1 MPTNKTQ
8 IHQLGHDDWLIYK
21 NLRLECI
28 KNTPWAFGSSYE
40 LEIRHEDSYWQQII
54 SNPSRLIFG
63 YFRDNQ
69 LIAMAGL
76 ALMDK
81 ITGYTHG
88 VVQPIIQVIIN
99 DNLLKTSSSIVS
111 VYCCQEYRGKG
122 YMNELLQFIISY
134 HWQHYGGKLSLAV
147 EQSNQPAI
155 KLYQKLGFRYLRDLP
170 QRIMADGELHTE
182 LLMELVA

>member
-1 MPTNKTQ
+1 MLVNKTQ
-8 IHQLGHDDWLIYK
+8 IRQLGYDDWLIYK

-40 LEIRHEDSYWQQII
+40 LEIRHEDSYWQEII
-54 SNPSRLIFG
+54 SNPFRLIFG

-69 LIAMAGL
+69 LVAMAGL
-76 ALMDK
+76 AVTDK
-81 ITGYTHG
+81 LTSYNHG
-88 VVQPIIQVIIN
+88 VAPHITQVIIN
-99 DNLLKTSSSIVS
+99 DNPLKISSSIVC

-147 EQSNQPAI
+147 EQSNHSAI
-155 KLYQKLGFRYLRDLP
+155 KLYQKLGFSYMRDLP
-170 QRIMADGELHTE
+170 QRLMADGKLHTE
-182 LLMELVA
+182 MLMELVA